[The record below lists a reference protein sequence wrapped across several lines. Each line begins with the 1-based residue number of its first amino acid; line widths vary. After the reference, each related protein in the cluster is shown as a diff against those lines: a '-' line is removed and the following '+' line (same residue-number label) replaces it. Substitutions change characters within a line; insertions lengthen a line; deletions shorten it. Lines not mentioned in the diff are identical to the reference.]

1 MTNRE
6 TFRNNLIKLMNT
18 REGNQIDLAKNV
30 GVSKQTVSSWICGK
44 AYPRADVMERIAR
57 YFNVTLPDLVYDP
70 KERQQEAEI
79 VFWYHRL
86 PEEGKTKLLER
97 TKELAII
104 YGLK

>member
-6 TFRNNLIKLMNT
+6 TFKQNLIELIA
-18 REGNQIDLAKNV
+18 RSGRNQQDLADYLKV
-30 GVSKQTVSSWICGK
+30 GKQTVSSWVNGK
-44 AYPRADVMERIAR
+44 SYPRADVMERIAR

-70 KERQQEAEI
+70 KERKEESEI
-79 VFWYHRL
+79 IFWYHRL
-86 PEEGKTKLLER
+86 PDEGKTKLLER